1 MFFDKEIIHDM
12 KQKKQYKRDIRRPS
26 FLGEENKVDQR
37 SFIFYKFSF
46 SLLICFDENN
56 IAEISL

>member
-1 MFFDKEIIHDM
+1 MIYDI

-37 SFIFYKFSF
+37 SFIFYKLLF
-46 SLLICFDENN
+46 SLLIFFDENN
-56 IAEISL
+56 IAKISL